1 MVLEEK
7 NKAIFDEESI
17 KYICEN
23 MLSDTYVSRL
33 SSFFKVI
40 GDESR
45 VKIIYA
51 LSLREMCVNDIAEA
65 LGMTQSAV
73 SHQLKLM
80 KAEGHVKAR
89 RSGKNMFYSLDD
101 EHVVDIM
108 EEGLKHIVHK
118 FHEHE

>member
-1 MVLEEK
+1 MEEK
-7 NKAIFDEESI
+7 NKTIFDEDSI
-17 KYICEN
+17 KYISEN
-23 MLSDTYVSRL
+23 MLSDIYVSRL

-73 SHQLKLM
+73 SHQLRILRQTKL
-80 KAEGHVKAR
+80 VKAR
-89 RSGKNMFYSLDD
+89 RSGKEVCYSLDD
-101 EHVVDIM
+101 DHVGEIFRLALTHLQ
-108 EEGLKHIVHK
+108 EEQ
-118 FHEHE
+118 

>member
-1 MVLEEK
+1 MEEK

-51 LSLREMCVNDIAEA
+51 LSLREMCVNDIAAA

-80 KAEGHVKAR
+80 KSEGHVKAR

-108 EEGLKHIVHK
+108 EEGLKHVVHK
-118 FHEHE
+118 LHEHE